1 MKKLSFWVSD
11 ETFLRIHQEN
21 PGRIAGRVWL
31 ERSDNGSKPQFH
43 FEPYQRST
51 RKKPQPLLYLMHGWL
66 RKTAH
71 RYQLKVSIPDRLGE
85 MRASIAMRNEC
96 NEGADFLAGL
106 DQLLN
111 NI

>member
-1 MKKLSFWVSD
+1 MNKITFLVSD

-21 PGRIAGRVWL
+21 PGRIGGRVWL

-43 FEPYQRST
+43 FEPYRRST
-51 RKKPQPLLYLMHGWL
+51 RKKPQNLLLLMHGSL
-66 RKTAH
+66 RKTA
-71 RYQLKVSIPDRLGE
+71 RNYQLKVNIPDRLGE
-85 MRASIAMRNEC
+85 MRASIAMRNEA